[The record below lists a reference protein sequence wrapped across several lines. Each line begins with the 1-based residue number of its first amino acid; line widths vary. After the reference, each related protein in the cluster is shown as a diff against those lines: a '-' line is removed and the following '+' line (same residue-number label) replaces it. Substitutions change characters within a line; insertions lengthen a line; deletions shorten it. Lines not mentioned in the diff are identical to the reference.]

1 VAALENDYPSSLGYY
16 TVALEI
22 FHKFNDK
29 YNLEGAIGNLSRVLA
44 QEGWD
49 ASAAI
54 DGLDAGEET
63 RKALREL
70 LEKIRSKEEK
80 K

>member
-1 VAALENDYPSSLGYY
+1 VPGKLFP
-16 TVALEI
+16 
-22 FHKFNDK
+22 
-29 YNLEGAIGNLSRVLA
+29 
-44 QEGWD
+44 
-49 ASAAI
+49 I